1 MDVWDFYLH
10 ETLET
15 GCPYDLD
22 IALAEHEEHLNDA
35 ELRQRKKSISTVY
48 DDLNISLP
56 DIFNEIVGVRR
67 KRDEGVR
74 PRRRLALGDEQSSS
88 ADQWRVVEDL
98 LGEDRETRT
107 GTSAGKRSSS
117 PLLRCSTSAFDLLL

>member
-1 MDVWDFYLH
+1 MCSLDVWDFYLH

-48 DDLNISLP
+48 DDLNMSLP
-56 DIFNEIVGVRR
+56 DVFNEIVTVRGE
-67 KRDEGVR
+67 KERDE
-74 PRRRLALGDEQSSS
+74 
-88 ADQWRVVEDL
+88 RVSEGAEL
-98 LGEDRETRT
+98 I
-107 GTSAGKRSSS
+107 
-117 PLLRCSTSAFDLLL
+117 